1 MKNTNITDDGK
12 PVEGSVNMV
21 EDIEATQIPLSA
33 AINEVPENAN
43 LSLENDDI
51 LFQSHPV
58 ITEDTGSPERLVF
71 SQDTN
76 KLNTTCRYFRKG
88 SCKHGMKGRE
98 CRYTHPK
105 VCSKFT
111 QHGTRKDRGCNLG
124 KRCKYFHPQMCL
136 ESLRKGQCFSTK
148 CPFNHIKGTK
158 RHPSVIDNK
167 VESVSPQSQIKTT
180 DVLPSPD
187 KNEDSK
193 QKQDDHKQYDTGHF

>member
-1 MKNTNITDDGK
+1 M
-12 PVEGSVNMV
+12 
-21 EDIEATQIPLSA
+21 
-33 AINEVPENAN
+33 
-43 LSLENDDI
+43 
-51 LFQSHPV
+51 
-58 ITEDTGSPERLVF
+58 
-71 SQDTN
+71 
-76 KLNTTCRYFRKG
+76 NTTCRYFRKG

-158 RHPSVIDNK
+158 RHPSVIENK

-193 QKQDDHKQYDTGHF
+193 QKQDDHKQYDTGHFLEFVRLLKAEILQTLDSKITALTSQLQLLQPQAPQLFPLPPMSQQMIHPTMPPPFFIHPRQPPPPNQNC